1 MNAPQ
6 YFPFLIDIFSRLIN
20 TSWRTEYFSV
30 THQKLPLQQSPD
42 HLLLY
47 LRSLFPSLIDTETN
61 CLSPHMSSIS
71 TETAL
76 DNSNDISRTTSADGL
91 NSNLQPE
98 SHDTISV
105 FSNCCQKG
113 SNYCTWLFPQFYTFL
128 QVSVIRRFLYLVYW
142 EDPEASPVSI

>member
-30 THQKLPLQQSPD
+30 THQKLPSQQSPD

-142 EDPEASPVSI
+142 EDPEASPVST